1 MTKQKDPKAPWL
13 KIGIL
18 AVLIAGAG
26 VFVWASFVRTERG
39 LSTPEQRAQ
48 QFEPGEGR
56 GQTGERPSGRPEG
69 WVDPRTDPE
78 SDRTERQAERVERL
92 SLTPGQREQ
101 MEQLRAE
108 IHTDPN
114 AERGAMFESMREV
127 LTPEQVERWGQQGGQ
142 RSEQFRAER
151 EARRAAREQEAREAL
166 SPQEFREW
174 LAIREERRAANMQEG
189 TGRGPQPGQ
198 GAARAG
204 TRN

>member
-1 MTKQKDPKAPWL
+1 MKKQSDVKAPWV
-13 KIGIL
+13 KIGL
-18 AVLIAGAG
+18 LSLLIAGAG
-26 VFVWASFVRTERG
+26 VFVWANFVRTERG

-48 QFEPGEGR
+48 QFQPGEGR
-56 GQTGERPSGRPEG
+56 GQTGERPSGRQEG

-78 SDRTERQAERVERL
+78 SSREERQAERMERL
-92 SLTPGQREQ
+92 GLTSQQREQ

-114 AERGAMFESMREV
+114 AERGAMFEAMREV
-127 LTPEQVERWGQQGGQ
+127 LTPEQADRWGQQGGQ
-142 RSEQFRAER
+142 QSEQFRAER
-151 EARRAAREQEAREAL
+151 DARRAAREQEAREAL

-174 LAIREERRAANMQEG
+174 LAIREERRATNMQEG